1 MTIKAVLS
9 GYTGE
14 REDNMSRVE
23 IMKKAIK
30 VIRTDMSVINDY
42 KKENRFELY
51 DIGKRVI
58 DNELFFL
65 LKMNVINYKQ
75 YQWLSRKIIKDS
87 Q

>member
-1 MTIKAVLS
+1 MNK
-9 GYTGE
+9 
-14 REDNMSRVE
+14 ME

-42 KKENRFELY
+42 KKENRLELY
-51 DIGKRVI
+51 DVGKGII

-75 YQWLSRKIIKDS
+75 YQWLSDKIIKDGH
-87 Q
+87 